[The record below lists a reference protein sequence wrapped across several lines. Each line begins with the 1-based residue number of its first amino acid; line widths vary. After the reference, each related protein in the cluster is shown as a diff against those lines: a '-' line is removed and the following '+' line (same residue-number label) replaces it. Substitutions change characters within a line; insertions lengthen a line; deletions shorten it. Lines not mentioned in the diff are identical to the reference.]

1 MLTTKKAKI
10 IVRVD
15 GNTQPY
21 WRIMHQATLAFEGL
35 AWDNTLKIYTINGE
49 AWELHTLKR
58 VPASNP
64 AEYEN
69 YDIEIRKAVSNCEPS
84 DLGSGGFAQYCR
96 ALSALFEK
104 DGHSDIFANEMDFA
118 DHLNQNGVLV
128 HWGQEIKNR
137 YHDGTCS
144 YKLVAQANIP
154 SLIAWYNHY
163 QRSYKKSQYPKAG
176 NGWKIV

>member
-1 MLTTKKAKI
+1 MLTKKAAKI

-21 WRIMHQATLAFEGL
+21 QRIMHQATLAFEGL
-35 AWDNTLKIYTINGE
+35 VWDETLKIYTINGE
-49 AWELHTLKR
+49 AWELHTLKP

-69 YDIEIRKAVSNCEPS
+69 YEIEIRKAVANCEPS
-84 DLGSGGFAQYCR
+84 DLGSGGFAQYSR
-96 ALSALFEK
+96 ALSAIFEK
-104 DGHSDIFANEMDFA
+104 DGHSDIFANEIDFA